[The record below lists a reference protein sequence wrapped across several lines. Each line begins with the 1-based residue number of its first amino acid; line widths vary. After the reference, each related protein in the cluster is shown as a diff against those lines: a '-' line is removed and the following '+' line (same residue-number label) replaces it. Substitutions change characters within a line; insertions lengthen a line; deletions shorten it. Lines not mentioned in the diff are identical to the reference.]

1 VTNQVDREE
10 VEWVENRAR
19 ELCTGNERNKV
30 ETITAVR
37 NVMINAYRATAAAIW
52 SQWPERSRGRGL
64 SAVWVMY
71 GNRPPPITQPL
82 CAVKRSAPRGL
93 GSGCL
98 DEGGVGEVLDGV
110 QLADCVLRV

>member
-1 VTNQVDREE
+1 MDREE

-52 SQWPERSRGRGL
+52 SQWPERSRGQGL
-64 SAVWVMY
+64 SAVWVVY
-71 GNRPPPITQPL
+71 GDDDIDPFR
-82 CAVKRSAPRGL
+82 AGREAAESAGRTRL
-93 GSGCL
+93 A
-98 DEGGVGEVLDGV
+98 EMRAGGMIESERAG
-110 QLADCVLRV
+110 

>member
-1 VTNQVDREE
+1 MTNQVDREE

-52 SQWPERSRGRGL
+52 SQWPERSRGQGL
-64 SAVWVMY
+64 SAVWVVY
-71 GNRPPPITQPL
+71 G
-82 CAVKRSAPRGL
+82 
-93 GSGCL
+93 
-98 DEGGVGEVLDGV
+98 DEDIDPSELVGKLRNQQDGHDWRKCE
-110 QLADCVLRV
+110 LAG